1 MRVKIT
7 LRCNEC
13 KQRNYNTVK
22 NKKND
27 PDRLEMNKYCPFCRK
42 HTVHNETKS
51 VSSEKES
58 RVSNMAENEK
68 MEQTQAAS
76 EKAPKAQKDKKSE
89 KKSKPSTF
97 DRIGRWLRELKSELK
112 KVQWPSKKQTMNN
125 TVIVIAC
132 VLVVGV
138 FIWLFDF
145 VAGGLINTLIN
156 LVG

>member
-1 MRVKIT
+1 
-7 LRCNEC
+7 
-13 KQRNYNTVK
+13 
-22 NKKND
+22 
-27 PDRLEMNKYCPFCRK
+27 
-42 HTVHNETKS
+42 
-51 VSSEKES
+51 
-58 RVSNMAENEK
+58 MAENEK

-76 EKAPKAQKDKKSE
+76 EKASKAQKDKKSE
-89 KKSKPSTF
+89 KKSKPGTF